1 MSVGAVGYPG
11 RNYSV
16 PGAKAQGR
24 GYGVQGAAAQGSG
37 VDAGTDSRALFGE
50 AVQKF
55 NDEKVLTAQELR
67 EKKDWRDMS
76 DAEWGRLLK
85 NVDEYIADYREYLE
99 RMKEMQDE
107 AAQKASA
114 QADAGTKAIAAQS
127 AALIVAAN
135 GGFVDSEEE
144 AEAGCDNDWTRN
156 LKTDDQEILRTAKK
170 AQEVEETALLKLQE
184 MQLTGDTSVGV
195 AHTDG
200 VTECAAVTE
209 DETED
214 KIWTITAFG
223 EDGIISKKFKDGE
236 VIEQWEIKY
245 TDSASARKVWD
256 FIDRFDEKA
265 NLTFTGDKSF
275 WEDFLSGKIDEDS
288 VVKEYASKR
297 I

>member
-1 MSVGAVGYPG
+1 MSVGEVGYPG

-16 PGAKAQGR
+16 PGAT
-24 GYGVQGAAAQGSG
+24 AQGSG
-37 VDAGTDSRALFGE
+37 VDAGTDSRASFSE

-55 NDEKVLTAQELR
+55 NDEKALTAQKLR
-67 EKKDWRDMS
+67 EEKDWRDMS

-99 RMKEMQDE
+99 RMEEMQDE
-107 AAQKASA
+107 AAQKACA

-127 AALIVAAN
+127 AALTVAGN

-144 AEAGCDNDWTRN
+144 EEAGCDNDWTRN
-156 LKTDDQEILRTAKK
+156 LKTDDQKILRTAKK
-170 AQEVEETALLKLQE
+170 AQEVEETALLKFQE
-184 MQLTGDTSVGV
+184 MQLTGDISVGV

-200 VTECAAVTE
+200 VTECAAVN
-209 DETED
+209 ED

-256 FIDRFDEKA
+256 FIDRFDEGA
-265 NLTFTGDKSF
+265 NLTFTGDKAF

-288 VVKEYASKR
+288 VVKEYASKL